1 MAGDVGGTKRGGGIV
16 AINIVPLVDIML
28 VLLIIFMVTAVVQ
41 NSKNVPV
48 QVPKAATGV
57 SGGAAPITLAVDKSG
72 TLRLDGRVVDATG
85 AQRMLRESIRRDSTV
100 QVLLS
105 ADEALN
111 YSRVVEVL
119 DLIRSAGVGRYALKV
134 RAAGAAGT

>member
-1 MAGDVGGTKRGGGIV
+1 MAGDVGGTRRGGGIV

-41 NSKNVPV
+41 DSRNVPV
-48 QVPKAATGV
+48 QVPKAATGM
-57 SGGAAPITLAVDKSG
+57 SGSSAPITLALDKSG
-72 TLRLDGRVVDATG
+72 ALRLDGRVVDGTS
-85 AQRMLRESIRRDSTV
+85 AQRMLRENIRRDSTV

-111 YSRVVEVL
+111 YARVVEAL

-134 RAAGAAGT
+134 RAVSAGI

>member
-1 MAGDVGGTKRGGGIV
+1 MAGDVGGTRRGGGIV

-48 QVPKAATGV
+48 QVPKAATGM
-57 SGGAAPITLAVDKSG
+57 SGSSAPITLALDKSG
-72 TLRLDGRVVDATG
+72 TLRLDGRVVDGTS
-85 AQRMLRESIRRDSTV
+85 AQRMLRENIRRDSTV

-111 YSRVVEVL
+111 YARVVEAL

-134 RAAGAAGT
+134 RAVSAGI

>member
-1 MAGDVGGTKRGGGIV
+1 MAGDIGGTKKGGGIV

-48 QVPKAATGV
+48 QVPKASTGA

-72 TLRLDGRVVDATG
+72 TLRAGRPRGGRHRGPTHAPGKHPARTVPS
-85 AQRMLRESIRRDSTV
+85 RCCSPPMKRSTTP
-100 QVLLS
+100 
-105 ADEALN
+105 
-111 YSRVVEVL
+111 
-119 DLIRSAGVGRYALKV
+119 G
-134 RAAGAAGT
+134 